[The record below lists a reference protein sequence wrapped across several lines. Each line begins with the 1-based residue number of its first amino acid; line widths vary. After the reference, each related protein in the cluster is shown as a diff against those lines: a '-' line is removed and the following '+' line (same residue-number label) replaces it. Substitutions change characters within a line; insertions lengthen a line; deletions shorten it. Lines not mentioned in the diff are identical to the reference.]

1 MLTGNKLSLFFC
13 TSLII
18 LLSSCRQQY
27 DKSLVHIDSL
37 SDTNADSAQSLL
49 TAFDTTAVPTS
60 DLMYYRL
67 LQIKVNDKLDSLKYS
82 NEEAEQ
88 LVTNF
93 EEKGNEQLLP
103 TAYYYGG
110 RICAENKNAPQAL
123 NYFRKAET
131 LLKEHDDNPALLSKV
146 YSQMG
151 YIFLYRNMYEE
162 ARNYSS
168 LSYKID
174 ESIKDTIGTIF
185 NLRDIGT
192 SLVWSGNSEAAL
204 PYYAEAR
211 RLSVITNN
219 RTMWHDLE
227 MSMAEAYHKCGQNEL
242 ANYYAKRILK
252 DVTSSDSSAVLSI
265 VSAIY
270 YDTMQK
276 DSAEILLN
284 QLLSCGTKPAQ
295 CYAHEKLAE
304 ICMQKSNAVQAMYHY
319 KHYQSLRDSLDKIYN
334 TTAIAIANS
343 AYNYQE
349 KEAEN
354 YQLKISNERKSFL
367 IFIFFGLLII
377 SFFVII
383 LSIKRSKQRQTA
395 KLKKLKQ
402 IKNELRLQSEKYISE
417 NKHRIKELEEQ
428 LLQSTTLSDELK
440 KQLENE
446 KEKLQFSNEFAKLKN
461 KENERSLNNIRQTAI
476 FRLFMKQAE
485 HDTPQKISKE
495 NWEELENVIKQEYKD
510 FKSNLNNLCNPT
522 LTEYR
527 VCLLLKAHVE
537 PVKIAVIIMR
547 AKNSVSSI
555 RSRLYQKAFGCKGSA
570 KDWDEVI
577 YSL

>member
-88 LVTNF
+88 FVTNF

-151 YIFLYRNMYEE
+151 YLFVERRMYDE
-162 ARNYSS
+162 ARNCSQK
-168 LSYKID
+168 SYELDK
-174 ESIKDTIGTIF
+174 SINDTIGMIY
-185 NLRDIGT
+185 NLRDIGISYKWADEEKKSIPFFRQARQLAT
-192 SLVWSGNSEAAL
+192 ESHNSFLQNSVDMQLSSVFIDIQEIDSARKYGL
-204 PYYAEAR
+204 PLLYERDIIDTIATIFT
-211 RLSVITNN
+211 V
-219 RTMWHDLE
+219 
-227 MSMAEAYHKCGQNEL
+227 
-242 ANYYAKRILK
+242 
-252 DVTSSDSSAVLSI
+252 SD
-265 VSAIY
+265 IY
-270 YDTMQK
+270 YHSHQT
-276 DSAEILLN
+276 DSAEFLFKKLIMMGEIEA
-284 QLLSCGTKPAQ
+284 SS
-295 CYAHEKLAE
+295 YAHQKLAE
-304 ICMQKSNAVQAMYHY
+304 IYMSGNRMSDAL
-319 KHYQSLRDSLDKIYN
+319 KHYQQYQDLKYILEKKNSTKE
-334 TTAIAIANS
+334 IAQANS

-476 FRLFMKQAE
+476 FRLFMEQAE

-495 NWEELENVIKQEYKD
+495 NWQELENVIKQEYKD

-555 RSRLYQKAFGCKGSA
+555 RSRLYKKAFGCKGSA